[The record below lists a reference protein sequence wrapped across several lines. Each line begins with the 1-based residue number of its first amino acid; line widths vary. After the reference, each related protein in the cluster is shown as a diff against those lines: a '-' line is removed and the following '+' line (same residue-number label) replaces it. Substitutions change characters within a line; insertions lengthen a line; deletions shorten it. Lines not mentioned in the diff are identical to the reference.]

1 MKENKNPAD
10 SLINND
16 INHAL
21 DLPISDPIIQNLS
34 ITDNRDESEQKRNKY
49 NNEFNSLIK
58 KFSEENQDKNL
69 ELINDFLKNNQK
81 NLTEENI
88 ESLKESLK
96 KEPKIKNFE
105 DVNNLIDIHNFLN
118 NTDKSIES
126 DVNSF
131 GELMEKF
138 KKEPT
143 IINDD
148 TKISLFNDFINK
160 KNDKK
165 LSPADFNHLMSK
177 LDIKDDNKKTKLTID
192 FIESDKCEE
201 NNLENLLRG
210 LLTNDK
216 SKSNNLTNAETIS
229 DAIDL
234 IESRINDNNNFFKNP
249 KIIEKLIKNLPNNKN
264 IQNDLEYSKLI
275 EFINKHEVDPKSIDI
290 ISNFSKTISTDRN
303 SIIESRLNPD
313 FETIRVQPDL
323 IHANSISSPQE
334 QSSVITESASSSRG
348 DKTVSLPLSEE
359 SPPNSP
365 RVTKASC
372 LSFFDCFRRK

>member
-10 SLINND
+10 SLTDND

-21 DLPISDPIIQNLS
+21 DLPISDPILQNFS
-34 ITDNRDESEQKRNKY
+34 IADNRDENELKRTEY
-49 NNEFNSLIK
+49 NNEFNSLTK

-88 ESLKESLK
+88 KSLKESLQ
-96 KEPKIKNFE
+96 KESKIKNFE

-264 IQNDLEYSKLI
+264 IQNDSEYSKLI

-290 ISNFSKTISTDRN
+290 ISNFTDRN

-313 FETIRVQPDL
+313 L
-323 IHANSISSPQE
+323 IYANSISSPRG

-348 DKTVSLPLSEE
+348 EKTVSLPLSEE

-372 LSFFDCFRRK
+372 FTFLNCFRKK

>member
-1 MKENKNPAD
+1 
-10 SLINND
+10 
-16 INHAL
+16 
-21 DLPISDPIIQNLS
+21 
-34 ITDNRDESEQKRNKY
+34 
-49 NNEFNSLIK
+49 
-58 KFSEENQDKNL
+58 
-69 ELINDFLKNNQK
+69 
-81 NLTEENI
+81 
-88 ESLKESLK
+88 
-96 KEPKIKNFE
+96 
-105 DVNNLIDIHNFLN
+105 
-118 NTDKSIES
+118 
-126 DVNSF
+126 
-131 GELMEKF
+131 MEKF

-216 SKSNNLTNAETIS
+216 NKSNDLTNTKTIS
-229 DAIDL
+229 DVIDL
-234 IESRINDNNNFFKNP
+234 IESQINDNNNFFKNP
-249 KIIEKLIKNLPNNKN
+249 KIIEKLIKNLPKNKN
-264 IQNDLEYSKLI
+264 IQNDLEYRKLI
-275 EFINKHEVDPKSIDI
+275 EFINKYEVDAKSIDI

-303 SIIESRLNPD
+303 SIIESRLNLD
-313 FETIRVQPDL
+313 FETIRVQRDL

-334 QSSVITESASSSRG
+334 QSTVLTRSASSSRG
-348 DKTVSLPLSEE
+348 DDAVGSPPREE

-365 RVTKASC
+365 RVPKASC
-372 LSFFDCFRRK
+372 LSFLCLRKNSGSDPTR